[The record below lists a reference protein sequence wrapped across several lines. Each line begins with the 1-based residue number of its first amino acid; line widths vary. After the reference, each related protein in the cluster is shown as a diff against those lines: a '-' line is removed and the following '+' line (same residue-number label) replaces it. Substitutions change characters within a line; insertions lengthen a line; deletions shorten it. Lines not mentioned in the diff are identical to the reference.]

1 MKNVLRIHRQP
12 EGHWV
17 GDGFPVHTVLDYQR
31 HPELSPFLLLDHAGP
46 ADFAPAD
53 KPRGVGW
60 HPHRGFETV
69 TLVLDGEVDHE
80 DTAGNGGRIGQG
92 EVQWMT
98 AGSGLLHKEMHSPEF
113 TRRGGKFHALQLW
126 VNLPAKSKMTAPR
139 YQTLTAASIPVV
151 DGVRV
156 IAGEYRGAKGPAQT
170 FTPVNLFDVRLR
182 AGQKLTPRPARR
194 LSAPACTSSRAKI
207 QVNGEQAEHAPSWSC
222 STAKATKSSSPRL
235 GRDRVRDERRADR
248 RAGGRLRP
256 VRDEHHAARSSR
268 RTPTSTPAAWARFQP
283 RRQPHETVLRTRR
296 LLAVAAHRV
305 ARARP
310 DLRAEEGQHQGQDH
324 RRRRRLLEGESA
336 RLRAGARARQR
347 PDPHRRA
354 GDRAVPRRPEA
365 RQRPR
370 AEGGHASSATGC
382 RSGSTS
388 SPPRSTSSSRRCS
401 SRTRPRTTSRSRRKT
416 SPAASTGSTS
426 SSPAR
431 TT

>member
-80 DTAGNGGRIGQG
+80 DTAGNGGRIGPG

-113 TRRGGKFHALQLW
+113 TRRGGRFHALQLW
-126 VNLPAKSKMTAPR
+126 VNLPASSKMTAPR
-139 YQTLTAASIPVV
+139 YQTLVASGIPQI

-182 AGQKLTPRPARR
+182 AGQKLALDLRDAF
-194 LSAPACTSSRAKI
+194 SAGLYVVQGSILA
-207 QVNGEQAEHAPSWSC
+207 NGEKVGETELAVLDHDGAEVQLEAASDAIVFVMNGAPIDEPVVGYGPFVMNTTREIQQAYADFHAG
-222 STAKATKSSSPRL
+222 RL
-235 GRDRVRDERRADR
+235 G
-248 RAGGRLRP
+248 
-256 VRDEHHAARSSR
+256 
-268 RTPTSTPAAWARFQP
+268 TIPTK
-283 RRQPHETVLRTRR
+283 E
-296 LLAVAAHRV
+296 
-305 ARARP
+305 
-310 DLRAEEGQHQGQDH
+310 
-324 RRRRRLLEGESA
+324 
-336 RLRAGARARQR
+336 
-347 PDPHRRA
+347 
-354 GDRAVPRRPEA
+354 
-365 RQRPR
+365 
-370 AEGGHASSATGC
+370 
-382 RSGSTS
+382 
-388 SPPRSTSSSRRCS
+388 
-401 SRTRPRTTSRSRRKT
+401 KT
-416 SPAASTGSTS
+416 A
-426 SSPAR
+426 
-431 TT
+431 